1 MGTKNLRG
9 RWFSRLVAAASGAY
23 AFSVVAWQGLRL
35 AFGDRWWWLA
45 GANLVSLYLFLP
57 LVVLL
62 PLALWACRQRP
73 YRWAVA
79 VLALPLVVLVWL
91 YGGLFLPRAVRV
103 AAGDGPGLRVMT
115 LNVLYSNDDGGA
127 VARLVRDEA
136 PDVVCLQ
143 ELNPRLAADLGT
155 RLGAAYPHRA
165 LLPREGVTGLGI
177 YSRYP
182 LSGAEV
188 LPDPAEEAGWWQ
200 QGAQA
205 VRLELAG
212 QSVWLVNVHAL
223 PPAGPSLSRNW
234 TAIFEAGF
242 RLREA
247 QMRAWLDWLAAHD
260 GPAVIVGDF
269 NFGDQNE
276 AHALMAAGLKD
287 AHRQAGWGLGHTA
300 PASTAGLDGVG
311 SPSRLFRI
319 DYVWYSPDWRV
330 MEVEVGAWDGQSDH
344 LPVFATLRL
353 KAE

>member
-1 MGTKNLRG
+1 
-9 RWFSRLVAAASGAY
+9 VASGTY
-23 AFSVVAWQGLRL
+23 GLSVVAWQVLRL

-45 GANLVSLYLFLP
+45 GANLVSFYLFLP

-62 PLALWACRQRP
+62 PLGLWACRQQP

-79 VLALPLVVLVWL
+79 VLAVPLAVLVWL

-103 AAGDGPGLRVMT
+103 AAEEGPRLRVMT
-115 LNVLYSNDDGGA
+115 LNVLYTNDDGAA
-127 VARLVRDEA
+127 VAHLVRDEA

-143 ELNPRLAADLGT
+143 ELNPRLAADLAA
-155 RLGAAYPHRA
+155 RLGEAYPYRA

-182 LSGAEV
+182 LSGEEV
-188 LPDPAEEAGWWQ
+188 LPDPAEGAGWWQ

-205 VRLELAG
+205 VKVKLER
-212 QSVWLVNVHAL
+212 QPVWLVNVHAL
-223 PPAGPSLSRNW
+223 PPAWPPLSGNW
-234 TAIFEAGF
+234 IAIFETGF

-247 QMRAWLDWLAAHD
+247 QIRAWLAWLAAHD
-260 GPAVIVGDF
+260 GPAVVVGDF

-276 AHALMAAGLKD
+276 AHALMASRLED
-287 AHRQAGWGLGHTA
+287 AHRRAGWGLGHTA

-319 DYVWYSPDWRV
+319 DYVWYSADWRV
-330 MEVEVGAWDGQSDH
+330 MAVEVGGWDGQSDH
-344 LPVFATLRL
+344 LPVFATLML
-353 KAE
+353 GGE